1 MRWPSSSAWRRSRS
15 CSAAL
20 AGLPIEPLQVPAGL
34 LVGLFAPGYL
44 LLRATVGARMKS
56 TLRLILPLPLTLALA
71 ALCGVLVEA
80 TPNGVNGQATG
91 LALCLCSVVLAL
103 VAIRRGTQ
111 PVTWTSTDFRP
122 TAAEVLRAHR
132 SGAAGRSRKRRRS
145 VPTSC

>member
-1 MRWPSSSAWRRSRS
+1 MSVPTAHDQWQAERNDALAFLVSLTAVAIVR
-15 CSAAL
+15 AL

-91 LALCLCSVVLAL
+91 WRSACAPSCSPWS
-103 VAIRRGTQ
+103 R
-111 PVTWTSTDFRP
+111 F
-122 TAAEVLRAHR
+122 
-132 SGAAGRSRKRRRS
+132 GAGLS
-145 VPTSC
+145 P